1 MDILGTLMCLSLN
14 QSSWTQ
20 HSSAGELNMIFRIT
34 KQNLF
39 TMTTDP
45 KPGRFNA
52 NLTAAQRLSVVALI
66 WQGTQEFTPMNGL
79 SSATSARRHSSSA
92 RLSPCTSGCTLA
104 NALTCAQSASEH
116 SRHRRVHSGR
126 RPYKCL
132 VDGCGKSF
140 CRKVTLNRHSKRV
153 HSFTLSNSGTIQ
165 KSKLTDH
172 GGSSSGG
179 SGSTLRLAP
188 RQMNG
193 VMHESMLPM
202 HPSEA
207 IYSGHHDMVQHF
219 AGLPTP
225 TKSTFSEGPSRRPS
239 VPDFGHQGQFSH
251 MMAPPPPAPWSH
263 EGSSSRTNT
272 SEAMLASLS
281 TYPPTPVDTSF
292 HQTPFSSP
300 LAAGNE
306 HAFGMAPVHLESNMP
321 FSKSQVMVSER
332 GHRYQYP
339 LTDTLNS
346 MPSLGQTMSS
356 QQAQLP
362 MHGYDGGHMD
372 SARNQQHLSQ
382 QHGLDQHYG
391 TSQAG
396 MDSLSASYPSPS
408 RLVGQGYMSS
418 PSAVPGLGQAPYLGS
433 SHMDHSRLHGL
444 PSPASLYSSAQ
455 NYGVGASALGHS
467 GSHQRMR

>member
-1 MDILGTLMCLSLN
+1 
-14 QSSWTQ
+14 
-20 HSSAGELNMIFRIT
+20 MIFRIT

-66 WQGTQEFTPMNGL
+66 WQGTQEFSETTSLTTNERPFECDQCEKTFIQR
-79 SSATSARRHSSSA
+79 SALTVHKRVHTGERPHLCSICQRAFSDSSS
-92 RLSPCTSGCTLA
+92 LA
-104 NALTCAQSASEH
+104 
-116 SRHRRVHSGR
+116 RHRRVHSGR

>member
-1 MDILGTLMCLSLN
+1 MCLSLN

-193 VMHESMLPM
+193 VMHESVLPM

-239 VPDFGHQGQFSH
+239 VHDFGHQGQFSH